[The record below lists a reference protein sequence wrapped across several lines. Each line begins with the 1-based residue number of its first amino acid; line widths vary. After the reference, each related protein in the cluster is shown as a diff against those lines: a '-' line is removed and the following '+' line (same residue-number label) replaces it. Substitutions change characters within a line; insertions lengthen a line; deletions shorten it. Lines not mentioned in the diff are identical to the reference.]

1 LTQGRAR
8 LTFSARRKK
17 QLSGNDMAWREITV
31 GGTHW
36 NVSPVAEKTQRSSAW
51 RLVLAFRPN
60 TPRHKSIWAQTTL
73 EAPSPSDLFAKADR
87 MTAEKLTDALN
98 ERLG

>member
-1 LTQGRAR
+1 
-8 LTFSARRKK
+8 
-17 QLSGNDMAWREITV
+17 MAWREITV

-60 TPRHKSIWAQTTL
+60 TPKRKSIWAQTSL
-73 EAPSPSDLFAKADR
+73 EAQSRSDLFAKADR
-87 MTAEKLTDALN
+87 MSAEKLTAALT

>member
-1 LTQGRAR
+1 
-8 LTFSARRKK
+8 
-17 QLSGNDMAWREITV
+17 MAWREITV

-36 NVSPVAEKTQRSSAW
+36 NVSPVAEKTQPSSAW

-60 TPRHKSIWAQTTL
+60 TPEHKSIWAQTSL
-73 EAPSPSDLFAKADR
+73 EAPSRSDLFAKAEM
-87 MTAEKLTDALN
+87 MTAERLTATLT